1 MYGSIALAAQSLAED
16 PRAGQILQANNP
28 LQTRVS
34 LVFTDFEPNVN
45 KQAVPLSEKENIIR
59 SALNM
64 PLKIMF
70 DGEQYHKHAGAIPI
84 GPIVNVY
91 EDDYNGRRVIKGEAV
106 IWDDEYKEISDH
118 LKSLFDK
125 GVSTSW
131 EIYYSESSVDE
142 SGVEWLHDC
151 IVANTCIVNTP
162 AYGSERTRILA
173 IAEQI
178 EQDNNKAISESV
190 STPGWMRSNAR
201 RGLKW
206 HEEGK
211 SGDGVTAQ
219 TVREARQMAEG
230 SVSLDKAK
238 RMAAWFARHMVDLN
252 APAAKPGN
260 DKFPS
265 PGVVAHALW
274 GGGSR
279 TSSMRAMRWAERVS
293 ARDTKEQSTVHMN
306 ETILT
311 SESTSDLNTDLTSE
325 PIITE
330 ATTQLDNEAT
340 SNMNGDEG
348 YEDDSM
354 QSEFKEA
361 LQMLMA
367 IYDRLTMMEQ
377 EAVEL
382 EEARKK
388 KKNYDI
394 DGMAEAFNEVIAKL
408 GTKMKDL
415 RASAESLQRSNESLT
430 LSLAEITDAHSK
442 LAAAEAARIEKE
454 QKERAKAE
462 LLSTRRSKLAES
474 AIIFS
479 DDAWKEREDII
490 LEMSDRV
497 FAHYIETAKQNK
509 KSTASAHVTIP
520 EPIHISEGVD
530 VATLARAISKT
541 LKK

>member
-1 MYGSIALAAQSLAED
+1 MNHVKKSTHVYGSIALAAQSLAED

-162 AYGSERTRILA
+162 AYGPERTRILA

-178 EQDNNKAISESV
+178 EQDSNKAISESV

-274 GGGSR
+274 GGGSK
-279 TSSMRAMRWAERVS
+279 TSSVRAMRWAERISVGNNNK
-293 ARDTKEQSTVHMN
+293 TESTMN
-306 ETILT
+306 EEQINTPLT
-311 SESTSDLNTDLTSE
+311 EVTGENS
-325 PIITE
+325 TE
-330 ATTQLDNEAT
+330 ASMDTPQFPTND
-340 SNMNGDEG
+340 G
-348 YEDDSM
+348 EDSITYDF
-354 QSEFKEA
+354 EEA

-367 IYDRLTMMEQ
+367 IYERLHAMQ
-377 EAVEL
+377 SEAYDL

-388 KKNYDI
+388 NKNYNI

-408 GTKMKDL
+408 GKKMEDL

-430 LSLAEITDAHSK
+430 LSLAEITDAHNK

-462 LLSTRRSKLAES
+462 LLSTRRNKLAES
-474 AIIFS
+474 AILFS